1 MMKRRDIKR
10 SFTLTDAISA
20 ALVLTSST
28 VSCIHHAHLANMARQ
43 RSLTTE
49 TNLAT
54 VQTNLATIQIRPTP
68 REIAQC
74 YHLIP
79 FKALR

>member
-1 MMKRRDIKR
+1 
-10 SFTLTDAISA
+10 
-20 ALVLTSST
+20 
-28 VSCIHHAHLANMARQ
+28 MARQ

-49 TNLAT
+49 TNLATVQTNLATVQTNLAT

>member
-1 MMKRRDIKR
+1 
-10 SFTLTDAISA
+10 
-20 ALVLTSST
+20 
-28 VSCIHHAHLANMARQ
+28 MARQ

-49 TNLAT
+49 TNLAK

-79 FKALR
+79 FKALRWLDMPCLTNADQTLLRNFERSLTKLG